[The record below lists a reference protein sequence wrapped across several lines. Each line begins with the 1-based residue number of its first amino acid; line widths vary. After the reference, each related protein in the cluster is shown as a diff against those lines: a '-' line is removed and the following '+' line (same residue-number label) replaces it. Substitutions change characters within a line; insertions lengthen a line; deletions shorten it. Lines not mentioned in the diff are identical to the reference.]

1 MLGKMARQNE
11 RRPDIMTS
19 SNKVV
24 IFKMARLTSDQ
35 RIFVVKNYYKTKCVT
50 DVQRKFNHQFKNTKL
65 SRKHIYKIV
74 QKFERLGT
82 VADAPRTGRPRCSR
96 SEENV
101 STLRVMLMN
110 SPEKSVRR
118 SSSETGIPRTCIHDI
133 LKKDLKLFPYKIQIM
148 QKLSIT
154 DQVQRLDFCRWAAD
168 VADTYA
174 DAFKDVWF
182 TDESHFLLSGHVC
195 KQNMRFWADEQ
206 PHCFTERPLHSEKLT
221 VWCAMSSHGVIGPYV
236 FKETVNSQ
244 RYLSLLKNKFVPALR
259 KKTENMQNVW
269 FMQDGAT
276 AHTSN
281 TVLEYLHEIFGD
293 KVISRRYPEVNDCG
307 QSWPAHS
314 PDLNPCDYFLWGFLK
329 SVVYRP
335 KPVDTDMLLKNIKR
349 EVKKISVEMCGNVIK
364 NFIVR
369 VRQGN
374 LSKGRHLE
382 NVINY

>member
-195 KQNMRFWADEQ
+195 KQNM
-206 PHCFTERPLHSEKLT
+206 
-221 VWCAMSSHGVIGPYV
+221 
-236 FKETVNSQ
+236 
-244 RYLSLLKNKFVPALR
+244 
-259 KKTENMQNVW
+259 
-269 FMQDGAT
+269 
-276 AHTSN
+276 
-281 TVLEYLHEIFGD
+281 
-293 KVISRRYPEVNDCG
+293 
-307 QSWPAHS
+307 
-314 PDLNPCDYFLWGFLK
+314 
-329 SVVYRP
+329 
-335 KPVDTDMLLKNIKR
+335 
-349 EVKKISVEMCGNVIK
+349 
-364 NFIVR
+364 
-369 VRQGN
+369 
-374 LSKGRHLE
+374 
-382 NVINY
+382 